1 VTDLARRYG
10 TTRPVRRRL
19 VHAGV
24 ALLVA
29 ASLAWVVWAAL
40 EHARPKV
47 TSDLRSFEVVDQHTA
62 TATFT
67 VVRRTPAVAA
77 SCLVRAQATDHS
89 VVGEL
94 NVTVGPGGDEVRT
107 LTETVRTEREA
118 TSVSVVGCR
127 AEGQNQRR

>member
-1 VTDLARRYG
+1 MLA
-10 TTRPVRRRL
+10 
-19 VHAGV
+19 AG
-24 ALLVA
+24 
-29 ASLAWVVWAAL
+29 SLAWVGWAVL
-40 EHARPKV
+40 EHGRPAV
-47 TSDLRSFEVVDQHTA
+47 TSDLRSFEVVDQHSA

-67 VVRRTPAVAA
+67 VVRRTPEVEA
-77 SCLVRAQATDHS
+77 SCLLRAQATDHS

-94 NVTVGPGGDEVRT
+94 HVTVGPGGADVRT